1 MKAHI
6 RTVELPYCVRGEQ
19 FLFTVAG
26 DVSVVEAL
34 NAATDRLES
43 VVEALK
49 DLMNVSAVSQQ
60 ATLAFYAAES
70 ALALVYASQ
79 AGAEAATEKG
89 GAA

>member
-43 VVEALK
+43 VVGVLG
-49 DLMNVSAVSQQ
+49 DLMAVGVVSQR

-70 ALALVYASQ
+70 ALALVYSVQ
-79 AGAEAATEKG
+79 AGAEAAAEKG
-89 GAA
+89 DAA